1 MFIHSALGSTEIAL
15 LDKSTSRDR
24 LWNRT
29 PLSSLSGITEQ
40 RAELCTWDRLLI
52 LGRTAEL
59 IVQPARNSMA
69 GRASTELESS
79 LFSGAEVEFLAEDD
93 MVVIVPSL
101 RMDTLH
107 LICGDFGPFM
117 PQVPTSVPLWLG
129 IAMKKRGKCRLR
141 APEWMSVENLTQ
153 VLELERESPQ
163 EFQPLPFHYVEVS
176 RLLLDNAR
184 DDLIDVYMVQTLIED
199 IRNVRFHKVQSGLQN
214 LSGKT
219 HAVKLKNLAAME
231 VSLIRPFFVRAL
243 EKFYLHDDE
252 ELVQPS
258 QTETDTPLASVDRL
272 SRRVL
277 RPR

>member
-1 MFIHSALGSTEIAL
+1 MEHVTAVVEL
-15 LDKSTSRDR
+15 LYQF
-24 LWNRT
+24 
-29 PLSSLSGITEQ
+29 G
-40 RAELCTWDRLLI
+40 
-52 LGRTAEL
+52 
-59 IVQPARNSMA
+59 VNSMA

-79 LFSGAEVEFLAEDD
+79 FFSGAEVEFLAEDD

-117 PQVPTSVPLWLG
+117 PQVPASVPLWLG

-153 VLELERESPQ
+153 VLELERESSQ

-184 DDLIDVYMVQTLIED
+184 DDLVDVYMVQTLIED
-199 IRNVRFHKVQSGLQN
+199 IRNVRFHKVQTGLQT

-219 HAVKLKNLAAME
+219 HAVKLKNLGAME
-231 VSLIRPFFVRAL
+231 VSLIRPFFVKAL
-243 EKFYLHDDE
+243 EKFYVHDNE

-258 QTETDTPLASVDRL
+258 QGETDTPLASVDRHP
-272 SRRVL
+272 RRVL

>member
-1 MFIHSALGSTEIAL
+1 MAARSSSDAESA
-15 LDKSTSRDR
+15 
-24 LWNRT
+24 
-29 PLSSLSGITEQ
+29 
-40 RAELCTWDRLLI
+40 
-52 LGRTAEL
+52 
-59 IVQPARNSMA
+59 
-69 GRASTELESS
+69 

-93 MVVIVPSL
+93 TVVMVPTL

-141 APEWMSVENLTQ
+141 APEWMTVENLTQ
-153 VLELERESPQ
+153 VLELERDSPQ

-176 RLLLDNAR
+176 RLLMDNAR
-184 DDLIDVYMVQTLIED
+184 DDLVDVYMVQTLIED

-231 VSLIRPFFVRAL
+231 VNLIRPFFVKAL
-243 EKFYLHDDE
+243 EKFYIHDDE
-252 ELVQPS
+252 ELIKPTQS
-258 QTETDTPLASVDRL
+258 EADIQLASVDRL
-272 SRRVL
+272 PRRVL